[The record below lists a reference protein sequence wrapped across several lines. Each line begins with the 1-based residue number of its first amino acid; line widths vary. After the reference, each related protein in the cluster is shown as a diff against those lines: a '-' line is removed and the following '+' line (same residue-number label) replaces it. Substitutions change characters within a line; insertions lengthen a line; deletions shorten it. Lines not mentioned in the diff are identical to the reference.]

1 MSEIPRRS
9 EFNLTDAEKAMFREQ
24 NEDRI
29 KKYIEKAHARGK
41 ERTEEQASELLLIDL
56 YYDIGMQDYW
66 IYRDI
71 SNKKPEENL
80 KNWVKKCLAARAFDS
95 ARLQVLIDDMKENG
109 YDVDRILN
117 PQIGE
122 IFEYQSKNIMAS
134 DMLYHGTAEKLEPD
148 QIGTPDE
155 KGVYH
160 IRDGISYWATDYNVA
175 NWYASRVNPDQMQRG
190 LKVGKVYSKEIK
202 PKTLCTTIAETHG
215 GAFAMWQDELIKLNE
230 MGVKYIFSK
239 EAGRKDVLDIENF
252 ADFVQ
257 KRDDLLLKTMEQY
270 ELRLPEKAENF
281 GEYSTDISS
290 FEYER

>member
-1 MSEIPRRS
+1 MSEIPRRV
-9 EFNLTDAEKAMFREQ
+9 EFSLTDNEKSMFRKQ
-24 NEDRI
+24 NEDKI
-29 KKYIEKAHARGK
+29 KNYIEKAHARGK

-66 IYRDI
+66 IYRDV

-80 KNWVKKCLAARAFDS
+80 KYWVKQHLATRAFDS
-95 ARLQVLIDDMKENG
+95 ARLQVLIDDMKEKG
-109 YDVDRILN
+109 YDVDRILA

-122 IFEYQSKNIMAS
+122 IFEYQPQNAALP
-134 DMLYHGTAEKLEPD
+134 DMLYHGTAEDLEPD
-148 QIGTPDE
+148 QIGTTDE
-155 KGVYH
+155 KGFYH
-160 IRDGISYWATDYNVA
+160 IRDGISYWATDYDVA
-175 NWYASRVNPDQMQRG
+175 SWYASRLNPDQMQRG
-190 LKVGKVYSKEIK
+190 LMEGNVYSKGIK

-239 EAGRKDVLDIENF
+239 EQGRKDVLDIENF

-257 KRDDLLLKTMEQY
+257 KRDNLLIKTMEEY
-270 ELRLPEKAENF
+270 ELRLPEKSESFNKYF
-281 GEYSTDISS
+281 TDISS